1 MSSANP
7 HTAKN
12 IFSDTKRRLSERV
25 SMNIHNTASVARE
38 IIRGKNMN
46 IYRQFRIQKYQ
57 LSFVLK
63 GSKSNDI
70 ILTSAKGLASSE
82 ASYENSMK
90 SLKKISAIQ
99 SQNANHLLLVQEA
112 AESLP
117 NLKEQVG
124 AMER

>member
-46 IYRQFRIQKYQ
+46 IYR
-57 LSFVLK
+57 
-63 GSKSNDI
+63 
-70 ILTSAKGLASSE
+70 
-82 ASYENSMK
+82 
-90 SLKKISAIQ
+90 
-99 SQNANHLLLVQEA
+99 LVQ
-112 AESLP
+112 
-117 NLKEQVG
+117 NLEMSTFFCFYSKVRSRMTLSSHRQKDLHQVKQ
-124 AMER
+124 AMRTV